1 VTEHCDV
8 LAVAAE
14 SVQLV
19 APKLPEDAGAAAK
32 VTVPLG
38 DVALPAAESVTV
50 AVHVDAWFS
59 TTEAGLQVTAVVVER
74 TDGCSTRSLVAVGQ
88 VPLVLQVTDE
98 LEPAIAV

>member
-1 VTEHCDV
+1 M
-8 LAVAAE
+8 AAE

-38 DVALPAAESVTV
+38 DVGVPAAESVTV
-50 AVHVDAWFS
+50 AVHVEAWFS
-59 TTEAGLQVTAVVVER
+59 TTEPGVHETAVVVDR
-74 TDGCSTRSLVAVGQ
+74 TDGCSTRSLVNGEPVH
-88 VPLVLQVTDE
+88 VPLVLHVTDA